1 MEAGRRA
8 QEDEA
13 GGWLRVVVADGEKG
27 LRVLSLGHLM
37 QVSVCMPEHDRGKNT
52 SRWRCGGDQCR
63 WSQAV
68 MEALKWM
75 DAPPG
80 RLGT

>member
-27 LRVLSLGHLM
+27 LRVLSLGRLM
-37 QVSVCMPEHDRGKNT
+37 KVSVCMPEHD
-52 SRWRCGGDQCR
+52 
-63 WSQAV
+63 
-68 MEALKWM
+68 
-75 DAPPG
+75 
-80 RLGT
+80 